1 MIIRHRH
8 KGRFTVVPNAIFND
22 DRLSLGSKGLLG
34 YLLSLPGNW
43 QVRHDQ
49 LQYQLGVGRKL
60 LSKLLLELEEAGYL
74 ERDLQQA
81 RDEQNRFMPYNYI
94 VRDIPE
100 PVISGAPAALRTE
113 PPRQADDGNKKEE
126 INTNST
132 KPFPKPL
139 STGQAEP
146 KGACQDKYSEMG
158 ERAHAAGNYPVYLGS
173 EPHKAWCAY
182 RGHDGMPKFVDQ
194 AVIGGK
200 LRKIVWMPSVFPP
213 RSSARNCSGQGAVK
227 LWMIRRRT
235 GGFMPHFFTQNSG
248 NIFFKATA
256 AEGGPKR
263 LNRKDESNQ
272 RLCVPKNVAKF
283 DRGVG

>member
-74 ERDLQQA
+74 ERDLEQA
-81 RDEQNRFMPYNYI
+81 RDEHNRFMPYNYI

-100 PVISGAPAALRTE
+100 PVISGAPAALRAE
-113 PPRQADDGNKKEE
+113 PPRQADAGNKKEE
-126 INTNST
+126 INTDST

-139 STGQAEP
+139 STKQAEQ
-146 KGACQDKYSEMG
+146 KAACQDKYSEMG
-158 ERAHAAGNYPVYLGS
+158 ERAHAAGNHPVYIGS

-182 RGHDGMPKFVDQ
+182 RGDDGMPRFVDQ

-213 RSSARNCSGQGAVK
+213 RSSARSCSGQG
-227 LWMIRRRT
+227 
-235 GGFMPHFFTQNSG
+235 GGQT
-248 NIFFKATA
+248 
-256 AEGGPKR
+256 
-263 LNRKDESNQ
+263 LD
-272 RLCVPKNVAKF
+272 
-283 DRGVG
+283 D